1 MPKISQEKIERIKFL
16 LSDMIKRYDLEG
28 IMLSNKSGDLISEI
42 FKSSFSFT
50 QFSSMCAS
58 ILKSALGLGKI
69 IGKQDL
75 NKIMVELEHHIL
87 IIFQITPELFMVL
100 FITENSKSGILI
112 RDIRSFLDKIVAIIY
127 K

>member
-16 LSDMIKRYDLEG
+16 LSNMIKRYDLEG

-75 NKIMVELEHHIL
+75 NKIMVELEQHIL

>member
-1 MPKISQEKIERIKFL
+1 VPKISQEKIERIKFL
-16 LSDMIKRYDLEG
+16 LSNMIKRYDLEG

-75 NKIMVELEHHIL
+75 NKIMVELEQHIL